1 MTDDDAV
8 LAADDARLAALV
20 ACDLDALFGIVRAEL
35 VFVHADGRREG
46 KAAFL
51 EHTGSGRVR
60 YRAITRG
67 ETHVTVSGDV
77 AVLCARAELE
87 VTVAGE
93 PRSSPL
99 RYMSVWTRGPS
110 GWQLF
115 AIDNVR

>member
-8 LAADDARLAALV
+8 LAADDAHHAALI
-20 ACDLDALFGIVRAEL
+20 ACDLDALDRLVHADL
-35 VFVHADGRREG
+35 VFVHNDGRREG

-51 EHTGSGRVR
+51 EHTRAARVR

-77 AVLCARAELE
+77 AVLNARAALE

-110 GWQLF
+110 GWQLL

>member
-8 LAADDARLAALV
+8 LAADEARLAALIASDV
-20 ACDLDALFGIVRAEL
+20 EALDRLVRADL

-51 EHTGSGRVR
+51 EHTRAGRVR
-60 YRAITRG
+60 YRTIARG
-67 ETHVTVSGDV
+67 ETDVTVSGDV
-77 AVLCARAELE
+77 AILCARAELE

-93 PRSSPL
+93 PRTSPL

-110 GWQLF
+110 GWQLL

>member
-20 ACDLDALFGIVRAEL
+20 ACDLDALFGIVHAEL
-35 VFVHADGRREG
+35 VFVHADGRRED

-51 EHTGSGRVR
+51 EHTRSGRVR

-77 AVLCARAELE
+77 AILCARADLE

-99 RYMSVWTRGPS
+99 RYMSVWTRVSS
-110 GWQLF
+110 GWQLL

>member
-1 MTDDDAV
+1 MTDNDAV

-20 ACDLDALFGIVRAEL
+20 TCDLDALERLVRAEL

-51 EHTGSGRVR
+51 EHTRSARVR
-60 YRAITRG
+60 YRAIARG

-77 AVLCARAELE
+77 AILCARADLE

-99 RYMSVWTRGPS
+99 RYMSVWTRGMS
-110 GWQLF
+110 VWQLL

>member
-8 LAADDARLAALV
+8 LAADDARLAALI
-20 ACDLDALFGIVRAEL
+20 ACDLDALDRLLRAEL
-35 VFVHADGRREG
+35 IFVHADGRRDG

-51 EHTGSGRVR
+51 DHTRTGHVR
-60 YRAITRG
+60 YRAIARG

-77 AVLCARAELE
+77 AVLNARAELE

-93 PRSSPL
+93 PRTSPL

-110 GWQLF
+110 GWQLL